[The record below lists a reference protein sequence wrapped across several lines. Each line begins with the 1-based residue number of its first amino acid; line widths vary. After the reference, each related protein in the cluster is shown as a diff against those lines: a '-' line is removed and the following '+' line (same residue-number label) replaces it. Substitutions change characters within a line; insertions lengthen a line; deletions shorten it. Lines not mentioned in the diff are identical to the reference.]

1 MPAALQGRMDAAQ
14 YAALTRRVNVAL
26 GPASRSRLS
35 ALGTFLGMVAVF
47 LIILAGQQL
56 HLTRDHYF
64 GLLALSLLLWCSTL
78 LLIVTYLLYVR
89 PITSLFAFP
98 LIRYLPQ
105 GIYLLL
111 GFYVRE
117 QLRRV
122 ATTLAEV
129 GYDHQRL
136 GFNLRMMWWPWAV
149 YADLHPVVPDHQP
162 LQEVVAPHHQPYP
175 VFVAAPSHG
184 TPHHQPT
191 PSIWPLP
198 PFSSC
203 PATSPFLFVLVLQL

>member
-1 MPAALQGRMDAAQ
+1 MQLATTDRPRLTPVLLSRRSCCGALGLTEQMPAALQGRMDAAQ
-14 YAALTRRVNVAL
+14 YAALSQRVNVAL

-64 GLLALSLLLWCSTL
+64 GLLALSLLLWCSTFL
-78 LLIVTYLLYVR
+78 LVVIYLLY
-89 PITSLFAFP
+89 
-98 LIRYLPQ
+98 
-105 GIYLLL
+105 
-111 GFYVRE
+111 
-117 QLRRV
+117 LRRV

-149 YADLHPVVPDHQP
+149 YADLHPVVPDHQS
-162 LQEVVAPHHQPYP
+162 LQEVVAHQPYP
-175 VFVAAPSHG
+175 VFVTAPSHVMTAG
-184 TPHHQPT
+184 MPQPMA
-191 PSIWPLP
+191 P
-198 PFSSC
+198 PMYY
-203 PATSPFLFVLVLQL
+203 FVPQQLTQLEPTLQE